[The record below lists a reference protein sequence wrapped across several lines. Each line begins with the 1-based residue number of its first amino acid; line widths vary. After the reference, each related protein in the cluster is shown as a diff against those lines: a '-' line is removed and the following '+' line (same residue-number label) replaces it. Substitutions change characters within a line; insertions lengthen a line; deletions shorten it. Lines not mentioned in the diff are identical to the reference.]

1 MIVGGSIAQLGPI
14 QRTHHV
20 TQFLNKEGYLF
31 PFKRMHIKVYTKAEY
46 DRFMGVYGKI
56 KAAQEKPVKG

>member
-14 QRTHHV
+14 QRTHHL
-20 TQFLNKEGYLF
+20 TQFLNKERYLF
-31 PFKRMHIKVYTKAEY
+31 PFKPMHFKVYTKAEY